1 MRDQKGANPT
11 TRAATSSP
19 GTIGTKEELGSFHF
33 RFALNEA
40 RYWSY
45 FRQKF
50 SMNTKQLFDLTGRV
64 AIVTGGSVGLGRQM
78 AEGLAEM
85 GTNLVLC
92 ARKKERCEQAAEELK
107 QLGVK
112 TLALTCDVKNPDQIR
127 SVVEETISQ
136 FGRIDIL
143 INNAGTSWGAPVE
156 EMRLEQ
162 WNKVIETNLTGTFL
176 FSQAVGRVMVP
187 QRRGKILNIA
197 SVAGLRGAPPEFQ
210 AIGYHASKGGVI
222 AFTKDLACKWGIHNI
237 QVNAIAPGWFPTNM
251 SQVVIERNKDAFL
264 GKIPLRRFGNEHD
277 LKGAAV
283 YLSSDASDYVTGHVL
298 VVDGGQTA

>member
-1 MRDQKGANPT
+1 
-11 TRAATSSP
+11 
-19 GTIGTKEELGSFHF
+19 
-33 RFALNEA
+33 
-40 RYWSY
+40 
-45 FRQKF
+45 
-50 SMNTKQLFDLTGRV
+50 MNTKKLFDLTGRV
-64 AIVTGGSVGLGRQM
+64 AIITGGSVGLGRQM
-78 AEGLAEM
+78 AEGLAES
-85 GTNLVLC
+85 GTSLVLC
-92 ARKKERCEQAAEELK
+92 ARKKERCEQAAEELR

-112 TLALTCDVKNPDQIR
+112 TLALGCDVKNPEQVQA
-127 SVVEETISQ
+127 VVNATVSQ

-156 EMRLEQ
+156 EMKLEQ

-176 FSQAVGRVMVP
+176 FSQAAGRVMVP

-251 SQVVIERNKDAFL
+251 SQVVMERSKEAFL
-264 GKIPLRRFGNEHD
+264 SKIPLRRFGNEHD
-277 LKGAAV
+277 LKGVAV
-283 YLSSDASDYVTGHVL
+283 FLASDASDYVTGHVL